1 MHGKEFILDCIRS
14 FFTVVTLIN
23 LVMFVLGQALVPENR
38 FGYEAFAVPLIYG
51 LAGTLPNL
59 VMYSKREMKMG
70 ELIIRKII
78 QLILIEVFVLFVAF
92 DGTDKAL
99 LHPGMIGS
107 TALSIL
113 VVYVVANLMD
123 LLQNFLAAKQM
134 TEELLKF
141 QGKNSEVIN

>member
-1 MHGKEFILDCIRS
+1 
-14 FFTVVTLIN
+14 
-23 LVMFVLGQALVPENR
+23 
-38 FGYEAFAVPLIYG
+38 
-51 LAGTLPNL
+51 
-59 VMYSKREMKMG
+59 
-70 ELIIRKII
+70 
-78 QLILIEVFVLFVAF
+78 
-92 DGTDKAL
+92 L